1 MKPFSVNLMKVAVM
15 SRKIDVVLKFINIGD
30 IMDTNS
36 QNALNQDQ
44 TGDDFEI
51 FEIDVIQ
58 RPTLQHDQ

>member
-1 MKPFSVNLMKVAVM
+1 MKVAVM